1 MVLFS
6 TGIPVSSPAAQTKRY
21 KLQEL
26 DVPTIRTQ
34 LAAFTGAE
42 RNRPLVNAAK
52 AVANVVDANTV
63 GVQYNK
69 DVPRLDLSFLPT
81 ADPAGPIKPVKDLA
95 LEFVHQLLA
104 EEPEY
109 QKILPNIGVTL
120 RRRTEAA
127 AGYDVFQAPAGL
139 STPVDQLLA
148 LRGTCGPNCYPFTP
162 ANCFEL
168 AKACYRMCMYSDALA
183 LLNHAIRHDRQ
194 ASYYYL
200 KAMTELQLG
209 RCQDGLAS
217 VREMLGA
224 QAEGLNEGLPAIME
238 GYNGPLRAQVD
249 ELARFAETNR

>member
-42 RNRPLVNAAK
+42 RNRPLVTVAK

-63 GVQYNK
+63 GIQYNK

-81 ADPAGPIKPVKDLA
+81 GDPPGPIKPVKDLVV
-95 LEFVHQLLA
+95 EFVHELLA

-109 QKILPNIGVTL
+109 RKILPNVGVTL

-127 AGYDVFQAPAGL
+127 GYNVFETPSGL
-139 STPVDQLLA
+139 TTPVEQLLA
-148 LRGTCGPNCYPFTP
+148 LRGACGPNCFPFTP
-162 ANCFEL
+162 ANSFEL

-200 KAMTELQLG
+200 KAMTEMQLG
-209 RCQDGLAS
+209 RCQDALAS

-224 QAEGLNEGLPAIME
+224 QAEGLSEGLSATQE

-249 ELARFAETNR
+249 ELARFAETIR